1 MTYVIDPG
9 TPRGKLKFLVLTTVR
24 LCFGQVKDFGPRNFS
39 SHYLILDLIVV
50 ILDLSKGARLEFC
63 RAGTG
68 SRERAQINIECLQVK
83 EEVVKCPWKYFR
95 FLEKYFSFP
104 DDRYLSSSS
113 PTRGF
118 VGRGGGPGSNR
129 GGMGGGG
136 GRVPRHYRDEFCSC
150 VPVSTK
156 VSLIFNIDFMFV
168 IGPEL

>member
-1 MTYVIDPG
+1 MNSAEQELV
-9 TPRGKLKFLVLTTVR
+9 RG
-24 LCFGQVKDFGPRNFS
+24 
-39 SHYLILDLIVV
+39 
-50 ILDLSKGARLEFC
+50 
-63 RAGTG
+63 
-68 SRERAQINIECLQVK
+68 REHNVNIECCRFKK
-83 EEVVKCPWKYFR
+83 ELLSV
-95 FLEKYFSFP
+95 LEKYFSFP

-156 VSLIFNIDFMFV
+156 VYLM
-168 IGPEL
+168 